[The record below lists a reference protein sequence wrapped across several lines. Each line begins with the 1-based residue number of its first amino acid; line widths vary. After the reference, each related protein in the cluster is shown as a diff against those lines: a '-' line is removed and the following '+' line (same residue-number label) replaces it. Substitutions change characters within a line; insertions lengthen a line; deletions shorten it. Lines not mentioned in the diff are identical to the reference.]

1 MLTVSHNI
9 VPGDMEDILYLKQD
23 MAILKSAI
31 ERSVKVGV
39 MIQSDFSLFTE

>member
-31 ERSVKVGV
+31 GRSLEAGV
-39 MIQSDFSLFTE
+39 IQSEFSLLTE